1 MATWSFPPKIYFR
14 VLWVIICEGMTIL
27 LCICLQHVGWYSS
40 LVGLNIS
47 CQLLVFTTLCAKGGG
62 EFCETLSLQ
71 VFLSRFS
78 RALRGP
84 LQSGAQ
90 SSLAPRSWRDVLDLL
105 WNGSTWS
112 VLQVHV
118 ATWQRGNV
126 PQRKAASNYMAGAD
140 NLEREAGRHICCL
153 HVSLGHHEYKNVLN
167 FFCMDEWR
175 SVIIRSVFVLKLRAE
190 RWTRCATGETS
201 RFVKELFCSLS
212 LEAWGTQCTCIA
224 IFQWT

>member
-47 CQLLVFTTLCAKGGG
+47 CQLLVFTSLCAKGGG

-118 ATWQRGNV
+118 GPRGNI

-153 HVSLGHHEYKNVLN
+153 HVSLGHHKLSEWHSNIKMFWTFSAWMNGGQWSFGVYSYSSYVLNAEQDVQQEKQADLSRSYFARSRWRLGVHNVL
-167 FFCMDEWR
+167 
-175 SVIIRSVFVLKLRAE
+175 V
-190 RWTRCATGETS
+190 
-201 RFVKELFCSLS
+201 
-212 LEAWGTQCTCIA
+212 
-224 IFQWT
+224 